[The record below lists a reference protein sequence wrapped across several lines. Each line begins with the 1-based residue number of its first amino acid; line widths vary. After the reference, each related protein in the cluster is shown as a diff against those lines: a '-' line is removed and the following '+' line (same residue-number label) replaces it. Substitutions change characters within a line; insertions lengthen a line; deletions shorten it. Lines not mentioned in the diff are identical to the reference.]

1 MWLAA
6 TSVATVGDNVLFN
19 RTKKDF
25 SVGSAKKGTARVN
38 CMGIEIEAGGCAPNG
53 GELGT
58 RVTPVVAD

>member
-6 TSVATVGDNVLFN
+6 TSVATVGDDFLFN
-19 RTKKDF
+19 RTEKDF
-25 SVGSAKKGTARVN
+25 LARGAKKGTARVN
-38 CMGIEIEAGGCAPNG
+38 CNGIEIEAGGCAPNG